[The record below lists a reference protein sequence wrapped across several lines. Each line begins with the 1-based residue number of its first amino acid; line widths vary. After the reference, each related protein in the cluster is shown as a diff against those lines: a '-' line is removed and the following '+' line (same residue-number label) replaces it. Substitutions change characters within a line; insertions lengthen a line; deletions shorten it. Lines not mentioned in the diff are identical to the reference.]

1 MGKVVEGDHYHA
13 NIICKNGSVMV
24 LQVNPQI
31 TSVSNFT
38 PPEIKKWSQQIVSA
52 KSLSG
57 MFTIEFVVAKQ
68 SQETTAIRMVPILQP
83 SILAYGSDKE
93 MVDLEQL
100 LRFALNDEEKS
111 GNSMDYEPFRKPY
124 WILSAL

>member
-1 MGKVVEGDHYHA
+1 MDFQTL
-13 NIICKNGSVMV
+13 C
-24 LQVNPQI
+24 
-31 TSVSNFT
+31 SVSHFT
-38 PPEIKKWSQQIVSA
+38 PPGIKKWSQQIVSA

-93 MVDLEQL
+93 VSIFSIMKL
-100 LRFALNDEEKS
+100 
-111 GNSMDYEPFRKPY
+111 
-124 WILSAL
+124 